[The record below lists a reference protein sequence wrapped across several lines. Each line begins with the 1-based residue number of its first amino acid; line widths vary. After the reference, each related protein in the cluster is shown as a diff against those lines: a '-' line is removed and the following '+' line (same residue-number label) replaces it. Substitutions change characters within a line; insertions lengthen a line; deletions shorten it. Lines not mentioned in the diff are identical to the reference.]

1 MRRRQSCLL
10 DPKETVLDN
19 YTELFWM
26 QLSFRLLIYLG
37 AQILIIADNKY
48 MYNLLS
54 AVISLGG
61 STPPLAP
68 HVSHVQFTTRKLEFN
83 IRLAFAGLN
92 TS

>member
-54 AVISLGG
+54 AVISAYTERLHTTSS
-61 STPPLAP
+61 STRISCAV
-68 HVSHVQFTTRKLEFN
+68 HN
-83 IRLAFAGLN
+83 
-92 TS
+92 